1 MTIYRGNA
9 AGGGAAG
16 GGGETRDALIEDCR
30 GSGLAII
37 STPVKSGV
45 GALQVPASTAA
56 WGGLVDSSNC
66 KKTTIMSMQA
76 YFNFDGNPNAIVP
89 IFGPNVSANCTG
101 GYITE
106 ANATTRTLRICAV
119 GTNGDYA
126 SRIPLTPW
134 SEAAIPNGS
143 YDTGPV
149 VFIIDPLTLG
159 YANDVGVWQA
169 NNVWLRLFVDSVEV
183 FSFDAGVWP
192 AAMDGIAYG
201 ISTYGV
207 APNVAL
213 RIDDAVGLVTTSAAD
228 APHKAAWP
236 IAKVDA
242 QHPISDSGATVGE
255 WIRNSGTADYYTYW
269 DDATGNDGDTTYLYS
284 AQTAKTN
291 TSAMESLATLGW
303 NASAT
308 VFEYKDPL
316 TGIIYGPVLSS
327 VHKTVGGTKFEGFGT
342 TNLTTD
348 QNVTDPGSTYV
359 GRVDQLIRSPYTAW
373 TRADAG
379 TIIPGFK
386 TGTSD
391 RDWRVTLMMLQWTIC
406 DNEFLPLVG
415 APMIP
420 QGSIV

>member
-1 MTIYRGNA
+1 MTIYRGNIG
-9 AGGGAAG
+9 AGAAAG
-16 GGGETRDALIEDCR
+16 GGGETRDALIEDCM
-30 GSGLAII
+30 GAGLAII

-45 GALQVPASTAA
+45 GALQVPAGVAA
-56 WGGLVDSSNC
+56 YGTLIDVSNFVN
-66 KKTTIMSMQA
+66 TSIISMQA

-89 IFGPNVSANCTG
+89 IFGPTSTDRTG
-101 GYITE
+101 AYIVE

-126 SRIPLTPW
+126 TRTPLTPW
-134 SEAAIPNGS
+134 SEAAIPSGS

-149 VFIIDPLTLG
+149 VFIIDPLSVNT
-159 YANDVGVWQA
+159 DH
-169 NNVWLRLFVDSVEV
+169 VWLRLFVNNVEV

-192 AAMDGIAYG
+192 IAMSNEQYG

-207 APNVAL
+207 APSVAL
-213 RIDDAVGLVTTSAAD
+213 RIDDAVGLITTSAAD
-228 APHKAAWP
+228 APHLAAWP

-242 QHPISDSGATVGE
+242 QHPISDTGGTVGE
-255 WIRNSGTADYYTYW
+255 WVRNSGTADYYTYW
-269 DDATGNDGDTTYLYS
+269 DDATGNDGDTTYLSS

-308 VFEYKDPL
+308 VFEYKYPS
-316 TGIIYGPVLSS
+316 TGIIYGPVLSC
-327 VHKTVGGTKFEGFGT
+327 VHRTVGGTKFEGFGT

-386 TGTSD
+386 TGTND

-406 DNEFLPLVG
+406 DNEFLPLAG

-420 QGSIV
+420 QGGMF

>member
-1 MTIYRGNA
+1 MTIYRGNFNS
-9 AGGGAAG
+9 AGS
-16 GGGETRDALIEDCR
+16 GGETRDALIE
-30 GSGLAII
+30 GLMGAGLAII

-45 GALQVPASTAA
+45 GALQVPAGVAA
-56 WGGLVDSSNC
+56 YGTLIDVDNC
-66 KKTTIMSMQA
+66 NNTTIMSMQA
-76 YFNFDGNPNAIVP
+76 YPNFDGNPNSIVP
-89 IFGPNVSANCTG
+89 IFGPVATTLTG
-101 GYITE
+101 AYIVE

-119 GTNGDYA
+119 GTDGDYA
-126 SRIPLTPW
+126 TRTPLTPW
-134 SEAAIPNGS
+134 SEAAIPSGS

-149 VFIIDPLTLG
+149 VFIIDPVTLG
-159 YANDVGVWQA
+159 YDSSGIWQA
-169 NNVWLRLFVDSVEV
+169 NNVWLHLFVDNVEV

-192 AAMDGIAYG
+192 IAMTAAAYG

-213 RIDDAVGLVTTSAAD
+213 RIDDAVGLITTSAAD
-228 APHKAAWP
+228 APHLAAWP
-236 IAKVDA
+236 LAKVDA
-242 QHPISDSGATVGE
+242 QHPISDTGATVGE
-255 WIRNSGTADYYTYW
+255 WVRNSGTADYYTYW
-269 DDATGNDGDTTYLYS
+269 DDATGNDGDTTYLSS

-308 VFEYKDPL
+308 VFEYKRPS

-327 VHKTVGGTKFEGFGT
+327 VHKTVGGTKFEGFAVN
-342 TNLTTD
+342 NLSTD

-359 GRVDQLIRSPYTAW
+359 GRVDRLIRSPYTAW

-379 TIIPGFK
+379 TIIAGFK

-406 DNEFLPLVG
+406 DNEYLPLAG

-420 QGSIV
+420 QGSVF

>member
-1 MTIYRGNA
+1 M
-9 AGGGAAG
+9 
-16 GGGETRDALIEDCR
+16 
-30 GSGLAII
+30 
-37 STPVKSGV
+37 
-45 GALQVPASTAA
+45 QVPAGVAAKGTLLGTTVSTQISV
-56 WGGLVDSSNC
+56 L
-66 KKTTIMSMQA
+66 QA
-76 YFNFDGNPNAIVP
+76 YLNFDGNPNAIVP
-89 IFGPNVSANCTG
+89 FFAPYSLTRTRA
-101 GYITE
+101 YIAE
-106 ANATTRTLRICAV
+106 ANATTRTARICAL
-119 GTNGDYA
+119 GTDGDYA
-126 SRIPLTPW
+126 TRTPLTPW
-134 SEAAIPNGS
+134 SEAVIPSGS
-143 YDTGPV
+143 YGTGPV
-149 VFIIDPLTLG
+149 VFIIDPVTLG

-192 AAMDGIAYG
+192 AAMGGIASGYG

-213 RIDDAVGLVTTSAAD
+213 RIDDAVGLITTSAAD
-228 APHKAAWP
+228 APHLAAWP
-236 IAKVDA
+236 LAKVDA
-242 QHPISDSGATVGE
+242 QHPISDTGATVGE
-255 WIRNSGTADYYTYW
+255 WVRNSGTADYYTYW
-269 DDATGNDGDTTYLYS
+269 DDATGNDGDTTYLSS

-308 VFEYKDPL
+308 VFEYKRPS

-327 VHKTVGGTKFEGFGT
+327 VHKTVGGTKFEGFAVN
-342 TNLTTD
+342 NLSTD

-359 GRVDQLIRSPYTAW
+359 GRVDRLIRSPYTAW

-379 TIIPGFK
+379 TIIAGFK

-406 DNEFLPLVG
+406 DNEYLPLAG

-420 QGSIV
+420 QGSVF

>member
-1 MTIYRGNA
+1 MTIYRGNIA
-9 AGGGAAG
+9 SAGAAG
-16 GGGETRDALIEDCR
+16 GGGETRDALIEDCM
-30 GSGLAII
+30 GAGLAII

-56 WGGLVDSSNC
+56 KAVLVDSLNC
-66 KKTTIMSMQA
+66 KNTTIMSMQA

-89 IFGPNVSANCTG
+89 IFGP
-101 GYITE
+101 YITTATGVYIVE

-119 GTNGDYA
+119 GTDGDYA

-134 SEAAIPNGS
+134 SEAAITNGS
-143 YDTGPV
+143 YTCV
-149 VFIIDPLTLG
+149 VWIIDPLTLG
-159 YANDVGVWQA
+159 A

-192 AAMDGIAYG
+192 AAMGGIASGYG

-213 RIDDAVGLVTTSAAD
+213 RIDDAVGLITTSAAD
-228 APHKAAWP
+228 APHLAAWP
-236 IAKVDA
+236 LAKVDA
-242 QHPISDSGATVGE
+242 QHPISDTGGTVGE
-255 WIRNSGTADYYTYW
+255 WVRNSGTADYYTYW
-269 DDATGNDGDTTYLYS
+269 DDATGNDGDTTYLSS

-308 VFEYKDPL
+308 VFEYKYPS

>member
-1 MTIYRGNA
+1 MTIYRGNFNS
-9 AGGGAAG
+9 AG
-16 GGGETRDALIEDCR
+16 GGGETRDALIEDLM
-30 GSGLAII
+30 GAGLAII

-45 GALQVPASTAA
+45 GALQVPAGVAATGALIDSFNCVNTA
-56 WGGLVDSSNC
+56 
-66 KKTTIMSMQA
+66 IMSMQA

-89 IFGPNVSANCTG
+89 FFGPVATTATG
-101 GYITE
+101 AYIVE
-106 ANATTRTLRICAV
+106 ANVTTRTLRICAV
-119 GTNGDYA
+119 GTDGDYA
-126 SRIPLTPW
+126 TRTPLTPW
-134 SEAAIPNGS
+134 SEAAIANGS
-143 YDTGPV
+143 YTCV
-149 VFIIDPLTLG
+149 VFIIDPVTLG
-159 YANDVGVWQA
+159 YMGLVWQA
-169 NNVWLRLFVDSVEV
+169 DHVWLRLFVDNIEI

-192 AAMDGIAYG
+192 AAMSNEPYG

-228 APHKAAWP
+228 APHLAAWP
-236 IAKVDA
+236 LAKVDA
-242 QHPISDSGATVGE
+242 QHPISDTATHEWGVSGSFVG
-255 WIRNSGTADYYTYW
+255 TYYDFW

-284 AQTAKTN
+284 AQSTKTQ
-291 TSAMESLATLGW
+291 TSNMESLATLGW
-303 NASAT
+303 NANAT
-308 VFEYKDPL
+308 VFEYKYPS
-316 TGIIYGPVLSS
+316 TGIIYGPVLSC

-348 QNVTDPGSTYV
+348 QGVGDPGSTYV

-379 TIIPGFK
+379 TITAGFK